1 MHINHLGISGGKDST
16 ALLLWAVHE
25 SGYPIESIRATF
37 ADTGN
42 ECNETLDYVRML
54 SEKVHPI
61 EWIKPERDFFELAKH
76 KGRFPSAT
84 VRFCTTMLKMQ
95 PSKEYCYRLLEE
107 GHEVLLHTGVRA
119 AESAKRAALLEKDW
133 DEWFALP
140 VYRPLLRWSI
150 DDVWA
155 IHAKYRIPRNP
166 LYDLGMKRVGC
177 APCIMSQ
184 KTEIRLMAMLFPE
197 RFDRIRE
204 EEKAEGI
211 AARDI
216 NSFFSPDKVPKFWRS
231 QKVTT
236 KDGRQVSIATI
247 NDVVAWSQTTR
258 GGKQVGFDFGDE
270 PETCSHTSGA
280 CE

>member
-1 MHINHLGISGGKDST
+1 MLINHLGISGGKDST

-42 ECNETLDYVRML
+42 ECEETYDYVRML

-61 EWIKPERDFFELAKH
+61 EWLKPERDFFELAKH

-84 VRFCTTMLKMQ
+84 VRFCTVELKLK
-95 PSKEYCYRLLEE
+95 PSKAYVLQLAEE
-107 GHEVLLHTGVRA
+107 GHDVLLHSGVRA
-119 AESAKRAALLEKDW
+119 AESAERSLLPERELDLYYG
-133 DEWFALP
+133 FPAF
-140 VYRPLLRWSI
+140 RPLLRWSI

-155 IHAKYRIPRNP
+155 IHRRYGIEPNP
-166 LYDLGMKRVGC
+166 LYALGASRVGC

-184 KTEIRLMAMLFPE
+184 KKEIEQMAALFPH

-204 EEKAEGI
+204 AELDGGS
-211 AARDI
+211 REC
-216 NSFFSPDKVPKFWRS
+216 NTFFSPDKVPPRFRS
-231 QKVTT
+231 RTVEAKG
-236 KDGRQVSIATI
+236 GRLVRIAMI
-247 NDVVAWSQTTR
+247 DDVLRWSKTGYRANETPSM
-258 GGKQVGFDFGDE
+258 FEEE
-270 PETCSHTSGA
+270 PPSCSHTSGW